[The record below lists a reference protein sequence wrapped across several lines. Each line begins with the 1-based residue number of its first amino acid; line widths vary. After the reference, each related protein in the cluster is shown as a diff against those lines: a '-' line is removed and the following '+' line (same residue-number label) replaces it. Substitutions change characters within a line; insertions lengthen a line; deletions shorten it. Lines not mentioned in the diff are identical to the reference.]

1 MCLEFIGSNDW
12 AVSDNDQVSPIG
24 FDIIFPMMINYASE
38 LDLALPI
45 KAGLVDL
52 MLRNRDSDIKRRNQ
66 NLDYVAEGIGE
77 SFDWNKAFST
87 QQRSNGSLFNSPATT
102 AAALIHCHNDKCLE
116 YLHMVLKEFK
126 TWVPAIY
133 PMDIYTRL
141 RMVDI
146 LESLGVDHYFRYELN
161 NILEETYRLWKE
173 KDEEILED
181 ITCRAIAFRLLRI
194 KGYEVSPDE
203 LGESVFDQEQFF
215 ETVSMQM
222 NGVNAVLELYRASQ
236 FRFPEEDEGTT
247 LGKINVWTSTF
258 LKQQLLEQTIVDK
271 QLQKQVE
278 YDLKNFHGTLDRVG
292 NRQAL
297 ELYDIDRCEILKTA
311 YRCPSINNEDFLQL
325 SRKNFN
331 VCQAQ
336 HQKELQ
342 QLERWYAEC
351 RLDSLKLGRD
361 VLRVSHFLTCAILPD
376 TNLSDARMSYAK
388 TITLVT
394 CVDDLFD
401 HYGSRAESLEILEL
415 IKGWNDPSEMSST
428 YGSQEVE
435 IIFKALYSTVNELA
449 AKASIEQGRCVKKN
463 LINLWVEI
471 VTSFMREMD
480 SSSDETAPTLDEY
493 LSFAWVSIGCR
504 ICSLTSI
511 HFLGIKLSEDIF
523 TSPECTNLC
532 QHVSLVARLRNDLQT
547 FKREQ
552 DEKKLNS
559 VNLQTAHGAVSEE
572 EAISNLT
579 QMVEYNRQKLLQL
592 VFQTQGIIPREC
604 KDVFWKTC
612 KISYYL
618 YSESDEFTSPQQM
631 KEDIKSLI
639 YQPLI

>member
-1 MCLEFIGSNDW
+1 MKLKKQKNEIGRNNGGEAASVGGDQNGDEVLPFRWPAITFPRLMKCSCNVDVKIERRIRERLISTSGRVSPSSYDTAWVAMVPSREYSGVVRPCFPECLDWIMENQNPDGSWGLQQVIKDSLSCTLASLLALRRWNVGQHLVHKGLEFIGSNDW

-52 MLRNRDSDIKRRNQ
+52 MLRNRDSDIRRRNQ

-77 SFDWNKAFST
+77 LFDWNKAFNT

-102 AAALIHCHNDKCLE
+102 AAALIHCHNDKCFE

-126 TWVPAIY
+126 TWVPAVY

-203 LGESVFDQEQFF
+203 LGESVVDQEKFF

-222 NGVNAVLELYRASQ
+222 NGVNTVLELYRASQ
-236 FRFPEEDEGTT
+236 FRFPKEEEGTT

-258 LKQQLLEQTIVDK
+258 LKQQLQEKTILDK

-292 NRQAL
+292 DRQAL

-311 YRCPSINNEDFLQL
+311 Y
-325 SRKNFN
+325 
-331 VCQAQ
+331 
-336 HQKELQ
+336 
-342 QLERWYAEC
+342 RWYAEC

-376 TNLSDARMSYAK
+376 IDLSDARMSYAK

-428 YGSQEVE
+428 YGSQAVE

-449 AKASIEQGRCVKKN
+449 AKASIEQGRCVKQI
-463 LINLWVEI
+463 LINLVI
-471 VTSFMREMD
+471 
-480 SSSDETAPTLDEY
+480 ALD
-493 LSFAWVSIGCR
+493 A
-504 ICSLTSI
+504 
-511 HFLGIKLSEDIF
+511 K
-523 TSPECTNLC
+523 P
-532 QHVSLVARLRNDLQT
+532 LV
-547 FKREQ
+547 
-552 DEKKLNS
+552 
-559 VNLQTAHGAVSEE
+559 
-572 EAISNLT
+572 
-579 QMVEYNRQKLLQL
+579 
-592 VFQTQGIIPREC
+592 
-604 KDVFWKTC
+604 
-612 KISYYL
+612 
-618 YSESDEFTSPQQM
+618 
-631 KEDIKSLI
+631 LI
-639 YQPLI
+639 